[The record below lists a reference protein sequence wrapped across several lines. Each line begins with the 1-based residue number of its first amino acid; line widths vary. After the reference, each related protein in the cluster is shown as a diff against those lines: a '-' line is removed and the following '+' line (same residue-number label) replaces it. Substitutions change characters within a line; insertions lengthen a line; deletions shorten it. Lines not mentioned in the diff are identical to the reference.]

1 MTQFLLMLA
10 DAAQATGETA
20 KQVVTKAADVP
31 MPPAPESFGWVDG
44 VVVAAIL
51 WGLLRGY
58 QHGFTGEM
66 WSVLGGIVILVV
78 PFFGYLYVGTLL
90 KPLYTGIVTEPWVNW
105 IAFLGLTFALLLI
118 YELIREK
125 YLGRI
130 QLFIRSGVES
140 AGGALG
146 GAVRMMFF
154 VLWLMLVVFLMPQA
168 TQGHYWVGYQ
178 SLTGHWVLQRLSNI
192 EPVVRPSYY
201 AAQKELKELE
211 ESLKPKQIDPVTG
224 ERIRPK

>member
-1 MTQFLLMLA
+1 MLA

-20 KQVVTKAADVP
+20 KQVATKAAEVP
-31 MPPAPESFGWVDG
+31 MPPAPEGFGWVDG
-44 VVVAAIL
+44 LVVAAIL
-51 WGLLRGY
+51 WGLIRGY

-66 WSVLGGIVILVV
+66 WSVLGGVLLLVV
-78 PFFGYLYVGTLL
+78 PFWGYLFLGTLL
-90 KPLYTGIVTEPWVNW
+90 KPLYTGIVTAPWVNW
-105 IAFLGLTFALLLI
+105 IAFLGLTFLLLLI

-146 GAVRMMFF
+146 GAVRMSFF

-168 TQGHYWVGYQ
+168 SQPHYWVGYK
-178 SLTGHWVLQRLSNI
+178 SLTGHWVLQRLTNI
-192 EPVVRPSYY
+192 EPDVRPSYQV
-201 AAQKELKELE
+201 AVKELE
-211 ESLKPKQIDPVTG
+211 DFEKGLRPKEIDPQTG
-224 ERIRPK
+224 QKVRPK